1 MLSNIIWWIFLQK
14 RGGDP
19 KIPQK
24 RLRQFFCK
32 WGGGVPKKRY
42 FWSKNTI
49 FNPISS
55 LFRPFWSIL
64 RVLGPFLALCNTQMS
79 QNGRISLGTPDLFI
93 LYIFLS
99 YLLPCFPSCCRIRLS
114 TVQPIILPYE
124 NLSQLSFLLVVWRA
138 RASSNV
144 WFLLMRSLPLQGFCS
159 ISSFSIKLIR
169 TFYITLLWFESQ
181 RN

>member
-93 LYIFLS
+93 LYIFLY

-114 TVQPIILPYE
+114 TVQPIILP
-124 NLSQLSFLLVVWRA
+124 LSYLFSCSLESTSFVQCLVFVDALLTLVG
-138 RASSNV
+138 
-144 WFLLMRSLPLQGFCS
+144 FLFYLFIQHKTNQDFLHNFAMFWESG
-159 ISSFSIKLIR
+159 KLTVR
-169 TFYITLLWFESQ
+169 F
-181 RN
+181 